1 MLRATI
7 ASVSASAR
15 RWLAKLA
22 ARGALTATDVAQ
34 PALGAVEAG
43 LFRLVKS
50 FGLQADMVAGHSY
63 GEFVAQYA
71 AEAIDFDALMSLS
84 AARGRFIV
92 DAARADGAELGTM
105 AAVQALRKDVE
116 EAIADI
122 DGVIIANHNAPMQS
136 ILSGTRAAVQAAVD
150 KLLGAGFDVTEIP
163 VAAAFHSSLVKPAQ
177 AALTDLIEAT
187 PWANGVVPVYSNT
200 TARAH
205 AADVARTKRQMAEHL
220 VRPVEFVA
228 EIEAM
233 HKDGARIFV
242 EVGPKSVLTRLTSKI
257 LDGQPHL
264 AVAIDDGTGLHG
276 LLNAF
281 AQLIC
286 AGVSLDVAKL
296 FDGRDCLA
304 VAANKMQTLKRA
316 EAVPKHAWML
326 NGSGARRASD
336 PVKQIGVTLEQAA
349 ARDEAGISAAAATTS
364 AVPVAPAAQSTPAA
378 AQPAA
383 LPASLPAAMPATTTP
398 TASLLRTPQPNNV
411 SLKPWRKD
419 RHMDDRRPLPATADS
434 AVMSE
439 YFETMRQF
447 LETQERVMSA
457 FMGESAG
464 ARPAVR
470 QHQRSNPAL
479 IVPRVADY
487 AQPQVAV
494 QPPAAPPVVA
504 APAPAPVVAVA
515 PSPSPSPA
523 VAAPASKPVVAAAAP
538 AAQVAAAAKPKVTT
552 EASSSI
558 SRDKMVDLLLGI
570 VEEKTGYPR
579 DMVGLDQNLE
589 SDLGIDSIKRIE
601 VVGAMLQALPEGY
614 KQALSESRSK
624 LNTQATLNGVLDLLS
639 QAQIG
644 GAVTVPFELAEAG
657 TRAAV
662 VSQPPR
668 HVIQSEREA
677 VSESA
682 SRHLLVGH
690 FLITRDRGGVADLVA
705 KQLVARG
712 CTVGFVEHDL
722 LTREASLLQWCTEQR
737 ANLQSLGGII
747 HLAPLSA
754 DWLAPDATLDA
765 WRRELMVNEKSLFVL
780 LHEFSAL
787 LAPGAHVLSASGLG
801 GCFGRD
807 ANSARGLSL
816 QSGAVG
822 MLKSL
827 REERP
832 ELKVKAVDI
841 DLVQPPEA
849 IAQVLFS
856 EIELDG
862 GRQEV
867 GYPNGERTVFR
878 TVAITAAADPAG
890 ESKLHDLVVLATG
903 GARGITAEVLREVAL
918 PGNTLILTG
927 RSALPETE
935 PAELAGL
942 ADAAALRAHFI
953 AQVRSGAL
961 QLKPADIQRHVDAVI
976 ALREIRSNLA
986 DFRSRGA
993 TAAYRAVDVTDDAA
1007 MLALVR
1013 DIEAQ
1018 YGAISGVVH
1027 GAGVIED
1034 KRLADKNSASWSRVV
1049 DTKVLGLLLLQKHV
1063 KPDALRFF
1071 SAFSSVAGR
1080 YGNSGQSDYA
1090 TANEL
1095 MNRLCM
1101 QLQQRW
1107 GARVNVNALC
1117 WGPWGATEFG
1127 AGMVTADTEAK
1138 FAEKGVALVTAAVG
1152 RQLFKDELQRA
1163 PGASVEIICGGG
1175 PWEQHEAALGVI
1187 RQADPAPARASIG
1200 PLLGAAT
1207 ITARP
1212 TGDQVLALT
1221 LDARHLYL
1229 QEHCIDGTPILPA
1242 AAALELMAESAKVL
1256 WPGWKVVE
1264 VRDFKLM
1271 KGVELKEPTRRLTV
1285 LINPPPYGSSEGFEV
1300 NASLQSELSGGK
1312 AMTHYRCVVRLEQQ
1326 IPAALPGEVSV
1337 HSEQHLSVA
1346 KAYGEWLFHGP
1357 RFQVIDAID
1366 GLSAAGSAAQ
1376 VHATHPSQWLSGVA
1390 PESAGWVFDPALID
1404 AAAQMAWLWARAFRD
1419 ESALP
1424 ARFGRVARYRDTL
1437 PPNMTMVFDR
1447 VMVADESL
1455 VRANVSF
1462 IDSDGVVVMSIDD
1475 LESVSSAALNRL
1487 GGTARVAVEKT
1498 TA

>member
-1 MLRATI
+1 M
-7 ASVSASAR
+7 
-15 RWLAKLA
+15 
-22 ARGALTATDVAQ
+22 
-34 PALGAVEAG
+34 
-43 LFRLVKS
+43 LFRS
-50 FGLQADMVAGHSY
+50 
-63 GEFVAQYA
+63 
-71 AEAIDFDALMSLS
+71 
-84 AARGRFIV
+84 
-92 DAARADGAELGTM
+92 
-105 AAVQALRKDVE
+105 
-116 EAIADI
+116 
-122 DGVIIANHNAPMQS
+122 VIIANHNAPMQS
-136 ILSGTRAAVQAAVD
+136 ILSGTRAAVKAAVD
-150 KLLGAGFDVTEIP
+150 KLMGAGLDVTEIP

-187 PWANGVVPVYSNT
+187 PWQSGVAPVYSNT

-233 HKDGARIFV
+233 HKDGARIFI

-264 AVAIDDGTGLHG
+264 AVAIDDGTGLPG

-281 AQLIC
+281 AQLLC
-286 AGVSLDVAKL
+286 AGVALDVAKL
-296 FDGRDCLA
+296 FEGRDCLA
-304 VAANKMQTLKRA
+304 VAANKMQSLKRA
-316 EAVPKHAWML
+316 EPVPKHAWML
-326 NGSGARRASD
+326 NGSGARRAAD

-349 ARDEAGISAAAATTS
+349 SGGGAALGAADATPALPAAPAASAAAPA
-364 AVPVAPAAQSTPAA
+364 PVAAQ
-378 AQPAA
+378 
-383 LPASLPAAMPATTTP
+383 PAAMPATLVAS
-398 TASLLRTPQPNNV
+398 TARLRSPQTNNV

-419 RHMDDRRPLPATADS
+419 RPMDDRRPLPATANS

-457 FMGESAG
+457 FMGEPAA
-464 ARPAVR
+464 ARPAAR

-479 IVPRVADY
+479 LVPRLTEY
-487 AQPQVAV
+487 APAS
-494 QPPAAPPVVA
+494 PPVTAAPAPAVVA
-504 APAPAPVVAVA
+504 APAPVVAAPQQTPRSVVVAPAPVAVA
-515 PSPSPSPA
+515 VA
-523 VAAPASKPVVAAAAP
+523 VTVAT
-538 AAQVAAAAKPKVTT
+538 KPKPI
-552 EASSSI
+552 EAAGTGV
-558 SRDKMVDLLLGI
+558 SRDKMVDMLLGI

-624 LNTQATLNGVLDLLS
+624 LNTQPTLNGVLDLLS

-644 GAVTVPFELAEAG
+644 GAVTVPFELAEAV
-657 TRAAV
+657 TKAAV

-682 SRHLLVGH
+682 SRQLLVGH
-690 FLITRDRGGVADLVA
+690 FLITRDLGGVADLLA
-705 KQLVARG
+705 QQLIARG
-712 CTVGFVEHDL
+712 CTVGFVDHEL
-722 LTREASLLQWCTEQR
+722 LSNETSLQQWCTEQR
-737 ANLQSLGGII
+737 ANLQSLAGIA

-754 DWLAPDATLDA
+754 DWLAPDAALDA

-780 LHEFSAL
+780 LHELSSL
-787 LAPGAHVLSASGLG
+787 LAKGAHVLSASGLG

-807 ANSARGLSL
+807 AVSARGLSL

-832 ELKVKAVDI
+832 ELKVKAVDV
-841 DLVQPPEA
+841 DLVQAPQA
-849 IAQVLFS
+849 IAHALFS

-867 GYPNGERTVFR
+867 GFPNGERTVFR
-878 TVAITAAADPAG
+878 TVALPAAADPAG
-890 ESKLHDLVVLATG
+890 AMRLQNLVVLATG
-903 GARGITAEVLREVAL
+903 GARGITAEVLREIAL
-918 PGNTLILTG
+918 PGNSLILTG
-927 RSALPETE
+927 RSALPEAE

-953 AQVRSGAL
+953 AQVRSGVM
-961 QLKPADIQRHVDAVI
+961 QLKPADIQRQVDAVI
-976 ALREIRSNLA
+976 ALREMRSNLS
-986 DFRSRGA
+986 DFRGRGA
-993 TAAYRAVDVTDDAA
+993 TAEYRAVDVTDDAA
-1007 MLALVR
+1007 MHALVQ
-1013 DIEAQ
+1013 DIESRH
-1018 YGAISGVVH
+1018 GAINGVVH

-1034 KRLADKNSASWSRVV
+1034 KLLVDKSSASWSRVV

-1063 KPDALRFF
+1063 KADALRFF
-1071 SAFSSVAGR
+1071 SVFSSVAGR

-1095 MNRLCM
+1095 MNRVCG
-1101 QLQQRW
+1101 QLQQMW

-1117 WGPWGATEFG
+1117 WGPWGATQFG

-1138 FAEKGVALVTAAVG
+1138 FAEKGVALVTASVG
-1152 RQLFKDELQRA
+1152 RRLFNDELCRA
-1163 PGASVEIICGGG
+1163 TGAPIEIICGVG
-1175 PWEQHEAALGVI
+1175 PWEQHEAAIGIVREI
-1187 RQADPAPARASIG
+1187 DPAPPRASIG

-1221 LDARHLYL
+1221 LDASHLYL

-1271 KGVELKEPTRRLTV
+1271 KGVELKDATRLLSV

-1326 IPAALPGEVSV
+1326 IPLGLPGEVSV
-1337 HSEQHLSVA
+1337 HSEKQLSVA

-1366 GLSAAGSAAQ
+1366 GLSVAGSAAQ
-1376 VHATHPSQWLSGVA
+1376 VHATHPSQWLSGLS

-1424 ARFGRVARYRDTL
+1424 ARFGRVARYREVF
-1437 PPNMTMVFDR
+1437 PERMTMVFDR
-1447 VMVADESL
+1447 VQVADDSL

-1462 IDSDGVVVMSIDD
+1462 IDAEGALVMSIDD

-1487 GGTARVAVEKT
+1487 GGTARIAVEKT
-1498 TA
+1498 AA